1 MWLNENGDK
10 LIGGTVGTLVSFL
23 GYQLSLDEINQI
35 VSIVCSVLGIII
47 TFVSVVVVPFIKKL
61 KQAKSDGKITID
73 EVEEILDDTKDNI
86 DKFKGD
92 K

>member
-47 TFVSVVVVPFIKKL
+47 TFISVVIVPFIKKL
-61 KQAKSDGKITID
+61 RQAKSDGKITID
-73 EVEEILDDTKDNI
+73 EVEDILDDTKDNI

>member
-10 LIGGTVGTLVSFL
+10 LLGGTVGTLVSFL

-47 TFVSVVVVPFIKKL
+47 TFLSVVVVPFIKKL

-73 EVEEILDDTKDNI
+73 EVQDILDDTKDNI